1 MRRRD
6 DTLSLEALEDLS
18 AMAEI
23 IGEVALE
30 RRPEVLDNE
39 DTRWRLEQAVEH
51 SQERERAR
59 RAPVRRRPSHAVSL
73 LRSDRWPKDAHRG
86 DRSRPAVGIPQYTVY
101 LPYTMI
107 AG

>member
-30 RRPEVLDNE
+30 RRPEVSTTRIRDGGWSRPSSTARSASALDG
-39 DTRWRLEQAVEH
+39 
-51 SQERERAR
+51 
-59 RAPVRRRPSHAVSL
+59 APVRRRPSHAVSL

-86 DRSRPAVGIPQYTVY
+86 DRSRPAVGIP
-101 LPYTMI
+101 
-107 AG
+107 

>member
-51 SQERERAR
+51 SQERERG
-59 RAPVRRRPSHAVSL
+59 RRRTCTPSAEPRCIAV
-73 LRSDRWPKDAHRG
+73 A
-86 DRSRPAVGIPQYTVY
+86 Q
-101 LPYTMI
+101 
-107 AG
+107 

>member
-30 RRPEVLDNE
+30 RRPEVPDNE

-59 RAPVRRRPSHAVSL
+59 RGTCTPSAEPRCIAV
-73 LRSDRWPKDAHRG
+73 A
-86 DRSRPAVGIPQYTVY
+86 Q
-101 LPYTMI
+101 
-107 AG
+107 

>member
-6 DTLSLEALEDLS
+6 DMLLLEALEDLS

-30 RRPEVLDNE
+30 RRPEVRDNE
-39 DTRWRLEQAVEH
+39 ETRWRLEQAVEH

-59 RAPVRRRPSHAVSL
+59 GRPFSRRRVNER
-73 LRSDRWPKDAHRG
+73 LRCGEHHDLMHQR
-86 DRSRPAVGIPQYTVY
+86 Y
-101 LPYTMI
+101 
-107 AG
+107 